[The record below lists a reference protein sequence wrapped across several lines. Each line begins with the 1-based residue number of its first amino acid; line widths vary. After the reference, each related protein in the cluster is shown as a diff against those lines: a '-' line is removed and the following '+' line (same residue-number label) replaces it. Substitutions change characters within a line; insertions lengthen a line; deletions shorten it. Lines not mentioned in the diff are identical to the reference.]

1 MVDSPST
8 ERTRELAD
16 DATARQRCEEC
27 LGGHELPFADPS
39 RGLGEQQ
46 LSTSKI
52 AVVGLGYVGLP
63 LAVALAKHGA
73 VTGYDHDPQRVRE
86 LSAGHD
92 RTGEVTGE
100 ALAAAAIRLTAD
112 GSALVGDDIY
122 IITVPTPVDRRNA
135 PDLSAVRSACRT
147 IGSVMS
153 AGAIVVLESTVYPG
167 ATEEVVGP
175 ELAAASGL
183 RCGVD
188 FFLGYSPERINPGDR
203 QHTVERLTKVVAGQT
218 GAVTERLAA
227 MYRRITGGQVFV
239 ARDIRTA
246 EAAKAI
252 ENAQRDIN
260 IAFVNEVAMI
270 CQRLGL
276 SVYDVLDAARTKW
289 NFLDFRPG
297 LVGGHCIGVDP
308 FYLAYK
314 AQAVGHEPH
323 IILAGRAVNDAM
335 PGFVVERIAAQ
346 LQPGASILVLGLTFK
361 ENVPDLRNSKAA
373 ELALGLI
380 RLGFEVTTHDPIAD
394 FAEAGAL
401 YGLTPLPALP
411 RGQSFDAVLGAVPH
425 HAYLELDGARLAG
438 LLRPGG
444 LLADLKGIWR
454 DVRLPDGVRRW
465 VL

>member
-1 MVDSPST
+1 
-8 ERTRELAD
+8 
-16 DATARQRCEEC
+16 
-27 LGGHELPFADPS
+27 
-39 RGLGEQQ
+39 

-63 LAVALAKHGA
+63 LAVALARHYA
-73 VTGYDHDPQRVRE
+73 VTGYDHDPERVRE
-86 LSAGHD
+86 LGTGHD
-92 RTGEVTGE
+92 RTGEVTAG
-100 ALAAAAIRLTAD
+100 ALAEAALHLTAEA
-112 GSALVGDDIY
+112 SALVGHDIY
-122 IITVPTPVDRRNA
+122 IITVPTPVDRHNV
-135 PDLSAVRSACRT
+135 PDLSAVRSASRA
-147 IGSVMS
+147 IGGVLS
-153 AGAIVVLESTVYPG
+153 AGALVVLESTVYPG

-175 ELAAASGL
+175 EVAAASGL

-218 GAVTERLAA
+218 EAATERLAA
-227 MYRRITGGQVFV
+227 MYRRVTGGQVFV

-289 NFLDFRPG
+289 NFLDFKPG

-323 IILAGRAVNDAM
+323 IILAGRAVNDGM
-335 PGFVVERIAAQ
+335 PGFVAAQIAAQ
-346 LQPGASILVLGLTFK
+346 LTPGASILVLGLTFK

-373 ELALGLI
+373 ELALDLAKRGLQ
-380 RLGFEVTTHDPIAD
+380 VTTHDPIAD
-394 FAEAGAL
+394 PAEAEAI
-401 YGLTPLPALP
+401 YGLTPLATLP
-411 RGQSFDAVLGAVPH
+411 EGQRFDAVLATVPH
-425 HAYLELDGARLAG
+425 QAYARLDDTRIVD

-444 LLADLKGIWR
+444 LLADLKGLWR
-454 DVRLPDGVRRW
+454 ELRLPDGFRRW
-465 VL
+465 SL

>member
-1 MVDSPST
+1 
-8 ERTRELAD
+8 
-16 DATARQRCEEC
+16 
-27 LGGHELPFADPS
+27 
-39 RGLGEQQ
+39 

-63 LAVALAKHGA
+63 LAVALARHYA

-86 LSAGHD
+86 LSTGHD
-92 RTGEVTGE
+92 RTGEVTCQ
-100 ALAAAAIRLTAD
+100 ALAEAALHLTAEA
-112 GSALVGDDIY
+112 SALVGHDIY
-122 IITVPTPVDRRNA
+122 IMTVPTPVDRHNV
-135 PDLSAVRSACRT
+135 PDLSAVRSASRT
-147 IGSVMS
+147 IGGVLS
-153 AGAIVVLESTVYPG
+153 AGAVVVLESTVYPG

-175 ELAAASGL
+175 EVAAASGL
-183 RCGVD
+183 RCGID

-218 GAVTERLAA
+218 EAATERLAA
-227 MYRRITGGQVFV
+227 MYRRVTGGQVFV
-239 ARDIRTA
+239 ARDIRAA

-289 NFLDFRPG
+289 NFLDFKPG

-323 IILAGRAVNDAM
+323 IILAGRAVNDGM
-335 PGFVVERIAAQ
+335 PGFVAAQIAAQ
-346 LQPGASILVLGLTFK
+346 LPPRASILMLGLTFK
-361 ENVPDLRNSKAA
+361 ENVPDLRNSKTA
-373 ELALGLI
+373 ELALDLAQRGLQ
-380 RLGFEVTTHDPIAD
+380 VTTHDPIAD
-394 FAEAGAL
+394 PAEAEVL
-401 YGLTPLPALP
+401 YGLTPLAVLP
-411 RGQSFDAVLGAVPH
+411 EDQRFDAVLAAVPH
-425 HAYLELDGARLAG
+425 HAYASLDGTRIVN

-444 LLADLKGIWR
+444 LLADLKGLWR
-454 DVRLPDGVRRW
+454 ELRLPTGFRRW
-465 VL
+465 SL

>member
-1 MVDSPST
+1 M
-8 ERTRELAD
+8 
-16 DATARQRCEEC
+16 
-27 LGGHELPFADPS
+27 
-39 RGLGEQQ
+39 
-46 LSTSKI
+46 STSKI

-63 LAVALAKHGA
+63 LAVALARHDA
-73 VTGYDHDPQRVRE
+73 VTGYDHDPQRIRE
-86 LSAGHD
+86 LSTGHD
-92 RTGEVTGE
+92 RTGEVTSE
-100 ALAAAAIRLTAD
+100 ALAEAALRLTAE
-112 GSALVGDDIY
+112 GSALVGHDIY
-122 IITVPTPVDRRNA
+122 IITVPTPVDRRNV
-135 PDLSAVRSACRT
+135 PDLSAVRSACQT
-147 IGSVMS
+147 IGGVMS

-175 ELAAASGL
+175 ELAQASGL
-183 RCGVD
+183 RCGID

-218 GAVTERLAA
+218 EAATERIAA
-227 MYRRITGGQVFV
+227 MYRRVTGGQVFI

-270 CQRLGL
+270 CQRLDL

-289 NFLDFRPG
+289 NFLDFKPG

-314 AQAVGHEPH
+314 AQEVGYEPH

-335 PGFVVERIAAQ
+335 PRFVADRIASQ

-373 ELALGLI
+373 ELARALAASDLQ
-380 RLGFEVTTHDPIAD
+380 VTTHDPLAD
-394 FAEAGAL
+394 PAEAEAL
-401 YGLTPLPALP
+401 YGLTPLTALP
-411 RGQSFDAVLGAVPH
+411 QGQAFDAVLAAVPH
-425 HAYLELDGARLAG
+425 HAYARLDGPRIVD

-444 LLADLKGIWR
+444 LLADLKGLWR
-454 DVRLPDGVRRW
+454 DLQLPDGIRRW
-465 VL
+465 IL